1 MQALKAVNEALPA
14 AEELAVAIGIGYGPV
29 LMIGEYDIY
38 GDEMNLACK
47 LGEDLA
53 QRGEVLLT
61 RQAHTALGETPWRF
75 IQEEYSVS
83 GIELEAFRLT
93 WESV

>member
-1 MQALKAVNEALPA
+1 
-14 AEELAVAIGIGYGPV
+14 VAIGIGYGS
-29 LMIGEYDIY
+29 LLAIGEHDLY

-61 RQAHTALGETPWRF
+61 PAAYAEMLAEPWQFEALEYVISGLPLTA
-75 IQEEYSVS
+75 Y
-83 GIELEAFRLT
+83 RL
-93 WESV
+93 VNGA